1 MSLAYVAVG
10 AAVLSAAISGYSA
23 YSTSKTQQEQAEAD
37 ADAAKASGRL
47 EAERIRKQKNRV
59 QSAARAQA
67 AENGLSVNEGT
78 TVTINDKIEQDAQY
92 DAALSEIAGNNASQ
106 RLRAEASIYKS
117 NANTAAGTG
126 VLNTVAAGANGYSNA
141 QISKK
146 QNALLDSQIANQK
159 GGWK

>member
-23 YSTSKTQQEQAEAD
+23 YSTNKTQQEQAQAD
-37 ADAAKASGRL
+37 ADASKASGRL
-47 EAERIRKQKNRV
+47 EAERIRKQKDRV

-67 AENGLSVNEGT
+67 AENGLSVNDGT

-92 DAALSEIAGNNASQ
+92 DAAMSEIAGYNASQ

-117 NANTAAGTG
+117 NANTAAATG
-126 VLNTVAAGANGYSNA
+126 VLNTVSAGASGLYKGGSG
-141 QISKK
+141 SG
-146 QNALLDSQIANQK
+146 SK

>member
-1 MSLAYVAVG
+1 MSMAYVAVG

-23 YSTSKTQQEQAEAD
+23 YSTSKTQGEQAEAD

-78 TVTINDKIEQDAQY
+78 AVTINDKIEQDAQY
-92 DAALSEIAGNNASQ
+92 DAAMSEIAGVNASQ

-117 NANTAAGTG
+117 NANTAAATG
-126 VLNTVAAGANGYSNA
+126 VLNTVSAGASGL
-141 QISKK
+141 SK
-146 QNALLDSQIANQK
+146 AGGGGSGSK

>member
-23 YSTSKTQQEQAEAD
+23 YSTNKTQQEQAEAD
-37 ADAAKASGRL
+37 ADASKASGRL
-47 EAERIRKQKNRV
+47 EAERILKQKNRV

-92 DAALSEIAGNNASQ
+92 DAAMSEISGFNASQ

-117 NANTAAGTG
+117 NANTAAATG
-126 VLNTVAAGANGYSNA
+126 VLNTVSAGASGL
-141 QISKK
+141 SK
-146 QNALLDSQIANQK
+146 AGGGSGSK

>member
-23 YSTSKTQQEQAEAD
+23 YSTNKTQQEQAEAD
-37 ADAAKASGRL
+37 ADASKASGRL
-47 EAERIRKQKNRV
+47 EAERILKQKNRV

-78 TVTINDKIEQDAQY
+78 TVTINDKIEQDAQN
-92 DAALSEIAGNNASQ
+92 DAAFSEIAGYNASQ

-117 NANTAAGTG
+117 NANTAAATG
-126 VLNTVAAGANGYSNA
+126 LLNTVSTGAGGYA
-141 QISKK
+141 K
-146 QNALLDSQIANQK
+146 AK

>member
-23 YSTSKTQQEQAEAD
+23 YSTNKTQQEQAEAD
-37 ADAAKASGRL
+37 ADASKASGRL
-47 EAERIRKQKNRV
+47 EAERILKQKNRV

-92 DAALSEIAGNNASQ
+92 DAAISEIAGYNASQ

-117 NANTAAGTG
+117 NANTAAATG
-126 VLNTVAAGANGYSNA
+126 LLNTVSTGASGLSKAGGGGSG
-141 QISKK
+141 S
-146 QNALLDSQIANQK
+146 K

>member
-23 YSTSKTQQEQAEAD
+23 YSTNKTQQEQAEAD
-37 ADAAKASGRL
+37 ADASKASGRL
-47 EAERIRKQKNRV
+47 EAERILKQKNRV

-92 DAALSEIAGNNASQ
+92 DAAFSEIAGYNASQ

-117 NANTAAGTG
+117 NANTAAATG
-126 VLNTVAAGANGYSNA
+126 VLNTVSAGASGL
-141 QISKK
+141 SK
-146 QNALLDSQIANQK
+146 AGGGSGSK

>member
-23 YSTSKTQQEQAEAD
+23 YSTNKTQGEQAQAD
-37 ADAAKASGRL
+37 ADAARANGRL
-47 EAERIRKQKNRV
+47 EAERIRKQKEKV

-78 TVTINDKIEQDAQY
+78 AVTINDKIEQDAQY
-92 DAALSEIAGNNASQ
+92 DAAMSEISGFNTSQ
-106 RLRAEASIYKS
+106 RLKAESSIYKS
-117 NANTAAGTG
+117 NANTALATG
-126 VLNTVAAGANGYSNA
+126 ALNAASIGAAGP
-141 QISKK
+141 
-146 QNALLDSQIANQK
+146 K

>member
-23 YSTSKTQQEQAEAD
+23 YSTNKTQQEQAQAD
-37 ADAAKASGRL
+37 ADASKASGRL
-47 EAERIRKQKNRV
+47 EAERIRKQKNKI

-92 DAALSEIAGNNASQ
+92 DAAMSEISGYNASQ

-117 NANTAAGTG
+117 NANTAAATG
-126 VLNTVAAGANGYSNA
+126 LLNTVSTGASGLYKGGSG
-141 QISKK
+141 SG
-146 QNALLDSQIANQK
+146 SK

>member
-23 YSTSKTQQEQAEAD
+23 YSTNKTQQEQAEAD
-37 ADAAKASGRL
+37 ADASKASGRL
-47 EAERIRKQKNRV
+47 EAERILKQKNRV

-92 DAALSEIAGNNASQ
+92 DAAISEIAGYNASQ

-117 NANTAAGTG
+117 NANTALATGT
-126 VLNTVAAGANGYSNA
+126 LNAVSAGA
-141 QISKK
+141 K
-146 QNALLDSQIANQK
+146 
-159 GGWK
+159 GWK